1 MKLVIAILAAFLV
14 LEASSQ
20 MSLFEHK
27 SPKLPKNLENFNDQV
42 NNQKNKE
49 NRLENISSFYQSQ
62 ILPRSRRGVTTT
74 SDGTCCKLEKMY
86 FDSFLIL
93 FLISTQGV
101 HRMDAVATL
110 MVTRKIVD
118 FINLCMS

>member
-1 MKLVIAILAAFLV
+1 MKLAITILAAFLV

-20 MSLFEHK
+20 MSLLEHET
-27 SPKLPKNLENFNDQV
+27 PKLPKNLENFNDQV

-74 SDGTCCKLEKMY
+74 RDGTCCK
-86 FDSFLIL
+86 
-93 FLISTQGV
+93 
-101 HRMDAVATL
+101 
-110 MVTRKIVD
+110 
-118 FINLCMS
+118 